1 MFLEHKLSL
10 GLDHC
15 AIMNID
21 YNFLERRQN
30 KFLLR
35 IFNLKA
41 SGMLLANKMQRLIT
55 VFTCSIGAMLVHLDF
70 VPQFNSYFPLKQLF
84 GNIRLGFTVPLVVVQ
99 DKKNAISVILANAKS
114 QVTRRYLD
122 TF

>member
-1 MFLEHKLSL
+1 
-10 GLDHC
+10 
-15 AIMNID
+15 
-21 YNFLERRQN
+21 
-30 KFLLR
+30 
-35 IFNLKA
+35 
-41 SGMLLANKMQRLIT
+41 
-55 VFTCSIGAMLVHLDF
+55 MLVHLDF